1 MFLHR
6 LKLYVY
12 FFLDVA
18 DSYIL
23 ISTGFVQLATI
34 ENTQLDKYV
43 ITTIYRIYACK
54 KKTTT
59 LLIIYNIM
67 PVWFMMFNATF
78 NNISVIL

>member
-1 MFLHR
+1 MFYFTVFLHR

-18 DSYIL
+18 DSYIQ

-54 KKTTT
+54 KKTHHSANYIQHYAG
-59 LLIIYNIM
+59 LVYD
-67 PVWFMMFNATF
+67 V
-78 NNISVIL
+78 